1 MRPFTSYIILGVFIA
16 VATPVYCVAR
26 LRIKQLTEKITQIK
40 RQITD
45 VVVSDDNS
53 GEVFRLISALSDLRY
68 RKEFWLRLADSLIR
82 IGITT
87 STLLIITLV
96 ISSYLN

>member
-1 MRPFTSYIILGVFIA
+1 MRHFASYIILGVFIA

-40 RQITD
+40 QQITD

-53 GEVFRLISALSDLRY
+53 GEVFRLISALSDLGY
-68 RKEFWLRLADSLIR
+68 RKDFWLRLAGSLIR

-87 STLLIITLV
+87 SILLIVNFMVL
-96 ISSYLN
+96 S